1 MSKEITIAGLDDLD
15 RAAAEFVGMMDD
27 RTVYAFHG
35 PMGAGKTTFIAEVCR
50 RLGVGE
56 IANSPSFSIINE
68 YVDARGEKI
77 YHFDFYRFES
87 PQEAEEIGAED
98 YFYSGNLCLI
108 EWPER
113 VEPLLPP
120 DTVVVNIAVGEDGE
134 RIITF

>member
-1 MSKEITIAGLDDLD
+1 MKIKIASLAGLP
-15 RAAAEFVGMMDD
+15 AAAEAFINAIGERSVFAFV
-27 RTVYAFHG
+27 A

>member
-1 MSKEITIAGLDDLD
+1 M
-15 RAAAEFVGMMDD
+15 
-27 RTVYAFHG
+27 
-35 PMGAGKTTFIAEVCR
+35 CR

>member
-1 MSKEITIAGLDDLD
+1 MEIKIDSLAGLP
-15 RAAAEFVGMMDD
+15 AAAEAFINAIGERRVFAFV
-27 RTVYAFHG
+27 A

>member
-1 MSKEITIAGLDDLD
+1 MKIKIASLAGLP
-15 RAAAEFVGMMDD
+15 AAAEAFINAIGERRVFAFV
-27 RTVYAFHG
+27 A

>member
-1 MSKEITIAGLDDLD
+1 MEIKIDSLAGLP
-15 RAAAEFVGMMDD
+15 AAAEAFINAIGERRVFAFV
-27 RTVYAFHG
+27 A

-68 YVDARGEKI
+68 YVDVRGEKI

-98 YFYSGNLCLI
+98 YFYSDNLCLI

>member
-1 MSKEITIAGLDDLD
+1 MKIKIAALAGLP
-15 RAAAEFVGMMDD
+15 AAAEAFINAIGERRVFAFV
-27 RTVYAFHG
+27 A
-35 PMGAGKTTFIAEVCR
+35 PMGAGKPTFIAEVCR

>member
-1 MSKEITIAGLDDLD
+1 MKIKIASLAGLP
-15 RAAAEFVGMMDD
+15 AAAEAFINAIGERSVFAFV
-27 RTVYAFHG
+27 A

-68 YVDARGEKI
+68 YVDARGKKI

>member
-1 MSKEITIAGLDDLD
+1 MKIKIASLAGLP
-15 RAAAEFVGMMDD
+15 AAAEAFINAIGERRVFAFV
-27 RTVYAFHG
+27 A

-87 PQEAEEIGAED
+87 PQEAEEIGAEE

>member
-1 MSKEITIAGLDDLD
+1 MEIKIDSLAGLP
-15 RAAAEFVGMMDD
+15 AAAEAFINAIGERRVFAFV
-27 RTVYAFHG
+27 A

-50 RLGVGE
+50 RLGVEE

-120 DTVVVNIAVGEDGE
+120 DTVVVNIAVGEDGK
-134 RIITF
+134 RVITF